1 MTVTNTPAGG
11 EKATMA
17 LAISSLMEQTNM
29 INKSLQ
35 AKIAGTPAGEEDTS
49 IQGMIKDGFTFSFDD
64 FEIGT
69 DIPVVSA
76 GSLKM
81 PSITMPA
88 AAAAKAPAAAAK
100 APAAAVK
107 APAAAVTN

>member
-88 AAAAKAPAAAAK
+88 AAAKAPAAAVK